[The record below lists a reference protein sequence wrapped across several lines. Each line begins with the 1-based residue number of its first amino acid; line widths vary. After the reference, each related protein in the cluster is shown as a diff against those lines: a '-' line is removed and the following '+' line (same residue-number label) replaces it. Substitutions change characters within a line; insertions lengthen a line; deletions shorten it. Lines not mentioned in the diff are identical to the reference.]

1 MRESTTFAKAHAI
14 SEWVSCTPVT
24 CSQIVAFSHSHKPP
38 HPILYLNIQPPTTND
53 KRKEQMRPLFLVCGI
68 YTPANVCPTIS
79 DPHIAPLSC
88 SLWLIQPLNS
98 SMVMLAL
105 ASFHSMLPGR

>member
-1 MRESTTFAKAHAI
+1 
-14 SEWVSCTPVT
+14 
-24 CSQIVAFSHSHKPP
+24 
-38 HPILYLNIQPPTTND
+38 
-53 KRKEQMRPLFLVCGI
+53 MRPLLPASTI
-68 YTPANVCPTIS
+68 YTPAKVSPTIS
-79 DPHIAPLSC
+79 PPHIAPLSC